1 MPKHNNALQRPH
13 LRKDWRR
20 HVKTWFDQPARK
32 NRRLQKRREKAASS
46 YPRPLNKLR
55 PIVHK
60 PTARY
65 SGQNRA
71 GRGFTLAELKGANI
85 LPQFARTIGIAVDE
99 RRTNKSVE
107 LLQLNVNRLKAYVE
121 KLVLLPRTEG
131 KPKKGQKGTLGDAT
145 QKVDTVQNLDKDVLP
160 FTQPRKNEK
169 SVKVSK
175 DMNSFRAHSQ
185 LRLERMRMKHAGK
198 KLAAG
203 QEEAK

>member
-20 HVKTWFDQPARK
+20 HVKLWFNQPARK

-60 PTARY
+60 STARY

-85 LPQFARTIGIAVDE
+85 LPQFARTIGISVDE

-131 KPKKGQKGTLGDAT
+131 KPKKAQKGTLADAT
-145 QKVDTVQNLDKDVLP
+145 TKVDTVQNLDKDVLA
-160 FTQPRKNEK
+160 FAAVRKNEK
-169 SVKVSK
+169 KAKVSK
-175 DMNSFRAHSQ
+175 EMNAFRAHGQ
-185 LRLERMRMKHAGK
+185 LRLERMRLKHAGK
-198 KLAAG
+198 KVAAA

>member
-20 HVKTWFDQPARK
+20 HVKLWFNQPARK
-32 NRRLQKRREKAASS
+32 NRRLQKRREKAASA
-46 YPRPLNKLR
+46 YPRPTNKLR

-65 SGQNRA
+65 SGQKRA

-85 LPQFARTIGIAVDE
+85 LPQFARSIGISVDE
-99 RRTNKSVE
+99 RRSNKSVE
-107 LLQLNVNRLKAYVE
+107 LLQLNVNRLKAYAE
-121 KLVLLPRTEG
+121 KLVLLPRKEG

-145 QKVDTVQNLDKDVLP
+145 EKVDVVQNLHRDVLNTP
-160 FTQPRKNEK
+160 AARKNEK
-169 SVKVSK
+169 TVKVSK
-175 DMNSFRAHSQ
+175 EMNAFRAHSQ
-185 LRLERMRMKHAGK
+185 LRLERMRLKHAGK
-198 KLAAG
+198 KVAV

>member
-32 NRRLQKRREKAASS
+32 NRRLQKRREKAASV
-46 YPRPLNKLR
+46 YPKPLSKLR

-65 SGQNRA
+65 SGQTRI

-85 LPQFARTIGIAVDE
+85 LPQFAKTIGITVDE
-99 RRTNKSVE
+99 RRSNKSVE
-107 LLQLNVNRLKAYVE
+107 LLQINVNRLKAYIE
-121 KLVLLPRTEG
+121 KLVLLPRKEG
-131 KPKKGQKGTLGDAT
+131 KPKKGQKGTLNDAT
-145 QKVDTVQNLDKDVLP
+145 QKVETVQNTDKNVLP
-160 FTQPRKNEK
+160 LAEGRKNQK
-169 SVKVSK
+169 AVKITK
-175 DMNSFRAHSQ
+175 EMNDFRAHSQ
-185 LRLERMRMKHAGK
+185 LRLERMRLKHAGK
-198 KLAAG
+198 KTVE

>member
-20 HVKTWFDQPARK
+20 HVKLWFNQPARK
-32 NRRLQKRREKAASS
+32 NRRLQKRREKAAAV
-46 YPRPLNKLR
+46 YPRPTHKLR

-65 SGQNRA
+65 TGQNRA

-85 LPQFARTIGIAVDE
+85 LPQFAKTIGIAIDE
-99 RRTNKSVE
+99 RRSNKSVE

-121 KLVLLPRTEG
+121 KLVLLPRKEG
-131 KPKKGQKGTLGDAT
+131 KPKKAQKGAIADTT
-145 QKVDTVQNLDKDVLP
+145 EKVDVVQNVHADVL
-160 FTQPRKNEK
+160 QAAKARKNEK
-169 SVKVSK
+169 SGKVSK
-175 DMNSFRAHSQ
+175 DMNAFRAHSQ
-185 LRLERMRMKHAGK
+185 IRLERMRLKHVGK
-198 KLAAG
+198 KVAA

>member
-32 NRRLQKRREKAASS
+32 NRRLQKRREKAASV

-55 PIVHK
+55 PVVHK

-65 SGQNRA
+65 SGQTRT

-85 LPQFARTIGIAVDE
+85 LPQFAKTIGITVDE
-99 RRTNKSVE
+99 RRSNKSVE
-107 LLQLNVNRLKAYVE
+107 LLQLNVNRLKAYIE
-121 KLVLLPRTEG
+121 KLVLLPRKEG
-131 KPKKGQKGTLGDAT
+131 KPKKGAKGTLSDAT
-145 QKVDTVQNLDKDVLP
+145 QKVETVQNTHKDVLALAEG
-160 FTQPRKNEK
+160 RKNSK
-169 SVKVSK
+169 PVKITK
-175 DMNSFRAHSQ
+175 DMNEFRAHSQ
-185 LRLERMRMKHAGK
+185 LRLERMRLKHAGK
-198 KLAAG
+198 KAVET

>member
-20 HVKTWFDQPARK
+20 HVKLWFNQPARK
-32 NRRLQKRREKAASS
+32 NRRLQKRREKAAAV
-46 YPRPLNKLR
+46 YPRPTHKLR

-85 LPQFARTIGIAVDE
+85 LPQFASTVGIAIDT
-99 RRTNKSVE
+99 RRSNKSVE

-121 KLVLLPRTEG
+121 KLVLLPRKDG
-131 KPKKGQKGTLGDAT
+131 KPKKAQKGAIADTT
-145 QKVDTVQNLDKDVLP
+145 EKVDVVQNVHADVLP
-160 FTQPRKNEK
+160 AAKARKNEK
-169 SVKVSK
+169 GAKVSK
-175 DMNSFRAHSQ
+175 EMNAFRAHGQ
-185 LRLERMRMKHAGK
+185 IRLERMRLKHVGK
-198 KLAAG
+198 KVAA